1 MDKLP
6 QIKEIINKHRD
17 VLRDKY
23 KVSTISLFGSYV
35 RNEQTPESDLDI
47 LVEFSETIDLF
58 EFVQLEDYFSQLL
71 DCKVELVMKNSLKSQ
86 IKHAILSE
94 AIEV

>member
-6 QIKEIINKHRD
+6 QIKEIINKHRN

-23 KVSTISLFGSYV
+23 KVSSISLFGSYV
-35 RNEQTPESDLDI
+35 RNEQTPGSDLDI

-71 DCKVELVMKNSLKSQ
+71 DCKVDLIMKNSLKSQ

>member
-6 QIKEIINKHRD
+6 QIKEIINKHRN

-23 KVSTISLFGSYV
+23 KVSSISLFGSYV
-35 RNEQTPESDLDI
+35 RNEQTLGSDLDI

-71 DCKVELVMKNSLKSQ
+71 DCKVDLIMKNSLKSQ

>member
-35 RNEQTPESDLDI
+35 RNEQTPGSDLDI

-71 DCKVELVMKNSLKSQ
+71 DCKVDLIMKNSLKSQ

>member
-1 MDKLP
+1 MDKLL

-23 KVSTISLFGSYV
+23 KVSSISLFGSYV
-35 RNEQTPESDLDI
+35 RNEQTPGSDLDI

-71 DCKVELVMKNSLKSQ
+71 DCKVDLIMKNSLKSQ

>member
-23 KVSTISLFGSYV
+23 KVSSISLFGSYV
-35 RNEQTPESDLDI
+35 RNEQMPGSDLDI

-71 DCKVELVMKNSLKSQ
+71 DCKVDLIMKNSLKSQ

>member
-23 KVSTISLFGSYV
+23 KVSSISLFGSYV
-35 RNEQTPESDLDI
+35 RNEQMPGSDLDI

-71 DCKVELVMKNSLKSQ
+71 DCKVDLIMKNSLKPQ